1 MCYTF
6 KNNNK
11 KSALF
16 NIYTYFSQKKK
27 KKYIYIYIF
36 TRTLFGA
43 GSRAILALTIIPN
56 WPKPPRTA

>member
-16 NIYTYFSQKKK
+16 NIYTYFSQN
-27 KKYIYIYIF
+27 IYIYIF